1 MYHLFIPGFFVILIY
16 RYAIGKYPPY
26 SGEYSDEMEKVR
38 YNWVDWVK
46 VIGIW
51 LVTLGHGNLVSE
63 EMQQFIYS
71 FHMPLFFVLS
81 GYLFKVLSIKDR
93 VRKDFQTL
101 IIPYL
106 GINSI
111 CFMLWL
117 MGGYLIK
124 PEYHWSVEPVVKR
137 LGAILLGIGYDTDF
151 WIAVC
156 TPLWFLIALFIVRYL
171 CNIISSRHYFI
182 LCLTILVI
190 GYVFVHFDVH
200 LYFSINSAVMA
211 LPFFVVGIWMKK
223 CLLRV
228 HWLWSIVCLGIL
240 FFVNHYNGRVDM
252 AIFHYGQSM
261 LLYYIGGF
269 AGTFFIF
276 AIAQLLNRYSNRF
289 VRVISEGTILIM
301 GFNLLA
307 IEAVGKLCGLFGLLP
322 EVSPFVGVAISV
334 LILLW
339 FYPCILLSGKYLRC
353 LIGKQKKFRL

>member
-1 MYHLFIPGFFVILIY
+1 MPSENTRRIAKNTVM
-16 RYAIGKYPPY
+16 K
-26 SGEYSDEMEKVR
+26 DDMEKVR

-63 EMQQFIYS
+63 ELQQFIYS

-81 GYLFKVLSIKDR
+81 GYLFKVLPIKDR
-93 VRKDFQTL
+93 IRKDFQRL

-106 GINSI
+106 GINGI

-117 MGGYLIK
+117 IGGYLIK
-124 PEYHWSVEPVVKR
+124 PEYHWSVKPVVQR

-156 TPLWFLIALFIVRYL
+156 TPLWFLIALFIVRCL
-171 CNIISSRHYFI
+171 CNIISSSLYFI
-182 LCLTILVI
+182 LSLTILVI

-211 LPFFVVGIWMKK
+211 LPFFIVGIWMKK

-228 HWLWSIVCLGIL
+228 HWVWSIVCLGIL
-240 FFVNHYNGRVDM
+240 FFASHYNGRVDM
-252 AIFHYGQSM
+252 ATFRYGQSM

-276 AIAQLLNRYSNRF
+276 AIAQLLNRFSNRF
-289 VRVISEGTILIM
+289 LRIISEGTVLIM

-307 IEAVGKLCGLFGLLP
+307 IEVVRKLCGLFGFFP
-322 EVSPFVGVAISV
+322 GISPFAGVAISV
-334 LILLW
+334 FILLL
-339 FYPCILLSGKYLRC
+339 FYPGILLFGKYFPC
-353 LIGKQKKFRL
+353 LIGKKMKSRL